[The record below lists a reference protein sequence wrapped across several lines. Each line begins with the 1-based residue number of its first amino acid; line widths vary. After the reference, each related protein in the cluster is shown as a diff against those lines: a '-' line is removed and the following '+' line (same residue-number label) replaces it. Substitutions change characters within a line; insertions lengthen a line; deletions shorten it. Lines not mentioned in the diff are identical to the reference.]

1 MEMMILIYIVFLS
14 AIAILRIFTG
24 FKPRVSTSDG
34 AIVMAAGIV
43 AIGAMHQFPHLS
55 ETIGPYFV
63 VFMLSLLSWLVFEY
77 AKDGY
82 DRSFYERHLS
92 DPIKSFA
99 AGTWIA
105 AISVIINVI
114 AIELPALHVVAEVL
128 FSMNLLLAALFFLL
142 VIRNYFYIFRQP
154 SLLKKAQGAMLHGCI
169 SLQSIAVAGNSLF
182 GGQFPDAASYI
193 LIFSGLFFYVLG
205 AVSIFGRYRNSSILD
220 DWDITNTIIFG
231 GLSITGLA
239 LSLSGLPLSDFVAAV
254 WLAAFLFLLI
264 VEALDITYGYRRLK
278 LLGWKKGLFTYHPSQ
293 WARNFTLGM
302 FLTFSISLDFTD
314 SFLEAAS
321 WADSLQFGVI
331 EIGKFIVIL
340 LFLIEAGIAA
350 TALFSNF
357 KFNRNTAEI
366 NS

>member
-1 MEMMILIYIVFLS
+1 MILLYIVFLS
-14 AIAILRIFTG
+14 AMAILRIMTG
-24 FKPRVSTSDG
+24 FKPQVSTSDG
-34 AIVMAAGIV
+34 AIIMAAGIV
-43 AIGAMHQFPHLS
+43 AIGAMHQFPLLS
-55 ETIGPYFV
+55 EIIGPYFV

-82 DRSFYERHLS
+82 DRSFYQRHLS

-114 AIELPALHVVAEVL
+114 AIELPALHNLAEVL
-128 FSMNLLLAALFFLL
+128 FLMNLILAALFFLI
-142 VIRNYFYIFRQP
+142 VIRNYFHIFQQP
-154 SLLKKAQGAMLHGCI
+154 ALLKKAQGVMLHGCI
-169 SLQSIAVAGNSLF
+169 ALQSIAVAGNSLF
-182 GGQFPDAASYI
+182 GGQFPAAASFI
-193 LIFSGLFFYVLG
+193 LIFAGLFFYMLG
-205 AVSIFGRYRNSSILD
+205 IASIFSRYRKSSVLA
-220 DWDITNTIIFG
+220 DWDITNTIIYG

-239 LSLSGLPLSDFVAAV
+239 LSLSGLPLADLSAAI
-254 WLAAFLFLLI
+254 WLTAFTFLLT
-264 VEALDITYGYRRLK
+264 VELLDITYGYRRLK
-278 LLGWKKGLFTYHPSQ
+278 SMGWRKGLFTYHPAQ

-302 FLTFSISLDFTD
+302 FLTFTISLDLSN

-340 LFLIEAGIAA
+340 LFMIEAGIAA
-350 TALFSNF
+350 VALFSNF
-357 KFNRNTAEI
+357 KFNRSTAEI

>member
-1 MEMMILIYIVFLS
+1 MEIMILIYIVFLL

-43 AIGAMHQFPHLS
+43 AIGAMHQFPLLS

-63 VFMLSLLSWLVFEY
+63 IFMLSLLSWLVFEY

-82 DRSFYERHLS
+82 DRSFYDRHLS

-99 AGTWIA
+99 AGTWVA

-114 AIELPALHVVAEVL
+114 AIELPELHALAEIL
-128 FSMNLLLAALFFLL
+128 FSMNLILAALFFLM
-142 VIRNYFYIFRQP
+142 VIRNYFYIFQHP
-154 SLLKKAQGAMLHGCI
+154 LLLKKAQGVMLHGCI

-182 GGQFPDAASYI
+182 GGQFPPAASFI
-193 LIFSGLFFYVLG
+193 LIFAGLFFYILG
-205 AVSIFGRYRNSSILD
+205 ISSIYSRYRNSSILA
-220 DWDITNTIIFG
+220 DWDITNTIIYG

-239 LSLSGLPLSDFVAAV
+239 LSLSGLPLADLAAAV
-254 WLAAFLFLLI
+254 WLTAFIFLLI
-264 VEALDITYGYRRLK
+264 IESLDITYGFRRLK
-278 LLGWKKGLFTYHPSQ
+278 LLGWKKGLFTYHPAH

-302 FLTFSISLDFTD
+302 FLTFSISLDLTN
-314 SFLEAAS
+314 SFLDSSS
-321 WADSLQFGVI
+321 WAESLQFGVI

-340 LFLIEAGIAA
+340 LFMVEAGIAA
-350 TALFSNF
+350 AALFSNF
-357 KFNRNTAEI
+357 KFNRGTAEM